1 MTGNTLIY
9 TLELLLYVFTYYA
22 KQYVLTYY
30 VKIFEHIN
38 CNFKTKNTEKIQLA
52 VYTYQLDLHVRLL

>member
-9 TLELLLYVFTYYA
+9 ALELLLYVFTYYA

-38 CNFKTKNTEKIQLA
+38 CNFETKNTEKIQLA
-52 VYTYQLDLHVRLL
+52 VYTYQ